1 MKGDE
6 CFIGGILFEQR
17 GAAVEIG
24 FRIIRVQVQGF
35 GVCEKR
41 LIDLPLLLEGYA
53 LGTMGLGL
61 GEFSASVRAQQLDQF
76 PILVMLRDL
85 KGGLSMALLVCSDA
99 LQAQGLA
106 GVELIPACTG
116 RGGAVQFMARAC
128 SPNWRVLVY

>member
-17 GAAVEIG
+17 SAAVEIG
-24 FRIIRVQVQGF
+24 FRVIRVQVQGF
-35 GVCEKR
+35 GVCEKC
-41 LIDLPLLLEGYA
+41 LIDLSLLLEGYA

-85 KGGLSMALLVCSDA
+85 KGGLSMALLVCGDA
-99 LQAQGLA
+99 LLQQDLSGSQMPFPY
-106 GVELIPACTG
+106 GPV
-116 RGGAVQFMARAC
+116 
-128 SPNWRVLVY
+128 